1 MFRLD
6 IEDKIIDFVKKS
18 PIGVTS
24 SEIAKYLNINRMTLA
39 KYLEIIKEK
48 TLLDF
53 KQLGMT
59 KVWYI
64 PVNINRDKFLTSII
78 ADLAQN
84 IDKENIR
91 GAASKIGMKIG
102 KNVEQLYKRF
112 YGVERLNLEQL
123 SEAIVD
129 FEKKIGGDFFVVEK
143 THEKIILRN
152 NKCPFGNNKIK
163 ECPELCAITS
173 GIFGIIA
180 ARNFGYGKVCLKR
193 TIAKADD
200 DYIILFLKKT
210 EESEKE
216 KATDYVAT
224 D

>member
-129 FEKKIGGDFFVVEK
+129 FEKKIGGDLDE
-143 THEKIILRN
+143 IIRVL
-152 NKCPFGNNKIK
+152 PSGGVAIK
-163 ECPELCAITS
+163 
-173 GIFGIIA
+173 
-180 ARNFGYGKVCLKR
+180 K
-193 TIAKADD
+193 
-200 DYIILFLKKT
+200 
-210 EESEKE
+210 
-216 KATDYVAT
+216 
-224 D
+224 